1 MIACS
6 RSGPEICASTVDRQP
21 RERLYAGQVHPPGF
35 AAEPIV
41 DRDTA
46 LRDKHERSTFL
57 CVASRPGRTPHIV
70 VITMLRR
77 RGLASHDHT
86 LRI

>member
-41 DRDTA
+41 DRDIVA
-46 LRDKHERSTFL
+46 LGNKHDRSTFL
-57 CVASRPGRTPHIV
+57 CVAVSRATRHIM
-70 VITMLRR
+70 VIILR
-77 RGLASHDHT
+77 ASISACIRST
-86 LRI
+86 SM